1 MNDKTK
7 IITPLFDPKMH
18 DELTEACR
26 NSIPEQIMKD
36 WGGGFKKGEMVIFS
50 TPGPTPF
57 VPRDPDI
64 HRGSL
69 YPLIV
74 HPVTQRKSA
83 MVQAEAREAGIGV
96 KIPMEMSDDEM
107 KERVL
112 GISKY
117 VVFPDSF
124 RRSRPFDGQQYRR
137 PIRMVERRLSLAVK
151 EYIYSILP
159 KVRYV
164 MKHRQNHPMD
174 PVLMEVGGYSDKVK
188 RQDMNP
194 NRPAL
199 PLVGECLTGRL
210 KPTNV
215 PMTRGEGDP
224 LNLHRKYQVGKL
236 RPEHKLENVI
246 PDSTLIMYVLPGTTK
261 EKMIEQMAPETRKM
275 YDEGKIVL
283 RDAPTYSNIDSH
295 SEFEEKKGGMNN
307 E

>member
-64 HRGSL
+64 HRGRL

-74 HPVTQRKSA
+74 HPVTERKSMMA
-83 MVQAEAREAGIGV
+83 LNEAIKAGLTM
-96 KIPMEMSDDEM
+96 KISLEMPEVEVLVDRNISEEGMEMLKQRANPIAIDCQMNPDGS
-107 KERVL
+107 L
-112 GISKY
+112 SFG
-117 VVFPDSF
+117 VVPPDA
-124 RRSRPFDGQQYRR
+124 D
-137 PIRMVERRLSLAVK
+137 
-151 EYIYSILP
+151 
-159 KVRYV
+159 
-164 MKHRQNHPMD
+164 HPA
-174 PVLMEVGGYSDKVK
+174 LMEVGGYSDKFK
-188 RQDMNP
+188 GPDFNP
-194 NRPAL
+194 NRPEAL
-199 PLVGECLTGRL
+199 PYVGECLTGRL

-236 RPEHKLENVI
+236 RPEHKLDPILQE
-246 PDSTLIMYVLPGTTK
+246 VLEKEPGMKK
-261 EKMIEQMAPETRKM
+261 EK
-275 YDEGKIVL
+275 
-283 RDAPTYSNIDSH
+283 
-295 SEFEEKKGGMNN
+295 NN